1 MAILCLNPYSL
12 VKDTASILTT
22 NVLLPFTS
30 SRQVDKMIVPL
41 WACHYA
47 LMGFS
52 KGPNEGVKGP

>member
-12 VKDTASILTT
+12 VKDTASISTT

-41 WACHYA
+41 WACHYG
-47 LMGFS
+47 LMASS